1 MKTTIKP
8 VVTKIKD
15 VRGRILAYRATV
27 EMIEAEG
34 STPQEASDR
43 CGPEGDRIMTNTQV
57 YSSGYHAAVN
67 HLVAFGGHGGDR
79 KRGRHLIAVALWG
92 LRRQFG
98 RERARRGRPP
108 MLFISGPVSPEKRGG
123 RGAIARNILYMR
135 APPCP

>member
-98 RERARRGRPP
+98 RERARRERLH
-108 MLFISGPVSPEKRGG
+108 MLYISGQFPVKKGEVRGS
-123 RGAIARNILYMR
+123 
-135 APPCP
+135 